1 MSVDFEL
8 SSTSRRETGT
18 AAMRRLRRES
28 LVPAVLYGGS
38 DPVLN
43 IQLQEKELNKALENE
58 AIFSH
63 ILDLKVDGKNH
74 KALLKDLHRHPYKQ
88 RILHVDFQ
96 RVSANQKLHVQVPIH
111 FLGEEVAPGAKQG
124 GLVSHLMATVQIECQ
139 AKDLPEF
146 LEVDISALELG
157 SSLHLSDVPLP
168 NGVTIPELSHGPEH
182 DLPIVSI
189 TAKRGGDEV
198 DETAAEEPESAEGT
212 PEGSE

>member
-8 SSTSRRETGT
+8 SSTIRQETGT

-28 LVPAVLYGGS
+28 LVPGVLYGGT
-38 DPVLN
+38 DPVVN
-43 IQLQEKELNKALENE
+43 IQLQENELNKALENE

-74 KALLKDLHRHPYKQ
+74 KALLKDLHRHPYKP

-111 FLGEEVAPGAKQG
+111 FLGEEVAPGVKQG
-124 GLVSHLMATVQIECQ
+124 GLVSHLMTAVQIECQ

-146 LEVDISALELG
+146 LEVDISALDLG
-157 SSLHLSDVPLP
+157 SSLHLSDISVPT
-168 NGVTIPELSHGPEH
+168 GVTIPELGHGPEH
-182 DLPIVSI
+182 DLPIISI
-189 TAKRGGDEV
+189 TVKRGGDES
-198 DETAAEEPESAEGT
+198 EEIAAEEPEAAEGSAE
-212 PEGSE
+212 ES